1 MNNLNSVL
9 LEGNLVRDPL
19 IRSTPKGTQVCNFTI
34 ASNRFFRQ
42 DSSFEK
48 ETGFFDVETWGKL
61 AEACGAKGQKGIGAR
76 IVGRLKQ
83 YRWENAAGEN
93 RSRIVI
99 VAEHVEFRRNL
110 VKAEDSPEAG
120 AQGEITL
127 EEAVL
132 EQCPA

>member
-1 MNNLNSVL
+1 MNNLNSLL

-19 IRSTPKGTQVCNFTI
+19 IRSTPKGTAVCNFTI

-42 DSSFEK
+42 DAGLEK

-61 AEACGAKGQKGIGAR
+61 AEICDAKGQKGIGVR

-83 YRWENAAGEN
+83 DRWENSEGEN

-99 VAEHVEFRRNL
+99 VAEHVEFRRQS
-110 VKAEDSPEAG
+110 KTEGSSEAE
-120 AQGEITL
+120 AQDE
-127 EEAVL
+127 ENQKEAVL
-132 EQCPA
+132 EQCSA